1 MILKYKINTR
11 TYGLGK
17 LGRVFGDGAENK
29 RGGLFVKAVL
39 LGERVHELR
48 EDVRLDHGLGQI
60 VIVISKTAE
69 RECGCLLDGLDLL

>member
-1 MILKYKINTR
+1 M
-11 TYGLGK
+11 
-17 LGRVFGDGAENK
+17 FGDGAENK